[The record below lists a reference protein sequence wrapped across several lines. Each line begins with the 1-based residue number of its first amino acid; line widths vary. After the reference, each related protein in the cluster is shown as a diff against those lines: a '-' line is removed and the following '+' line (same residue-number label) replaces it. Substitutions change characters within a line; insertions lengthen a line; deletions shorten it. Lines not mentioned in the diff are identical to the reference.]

1 MGKRKAWSLGMLVC
15 LTCAGAWAQGSTTA
29 AATASNVPRAGTF
42 KHVQGDTWVGSAT
55 ERQRPEPGD
64 GMRVA
69 EPLHTGPDGAA
80 SILLKDGTVLTVGP
94 NSTVD
99 LRRFQFDSTTQEGHF
114 ALDLIKG
121 SVRVITGLLARMNP
135 DLFKVHT
142 PTSVVGVRGT
152 DFIVEVQ
159 ESQPAPPVDTGN
171 TTGSTRDKYYD
182 TDPSAFLSP
191 GPSGCA
197 G

>member
-1 MGKRKAWSLGMLVC
+1 MRVSKAWGLGLMIGVAAS
-15 LTCAGAWAQGSTTA
+15 AGWAQSPA
-29 AATASNVPRAGTF
+29 PPAPAEATRAGTF
-42 KHVQGDTWVGSAT
+42 KQVQGEAWVGRAG
-55 ERQRPEPGD
+55 ERQRPEPGK
-64 GMRVA
+64 GMK
-69 EPLHTGPDGAA
+69 ESETLSTGPDGAA

-94 NSTVD
+94 NTTVD

-114 ALDLIKG
+114 ALDLVKG

-152 DFIVEVQ
+152 DFIVEVNDN
-159 ESQPAPPVDTGN
+159 PAPPIPDP
-171 TTGSTRDKYYD
+171 D
-182 TDPSAFLSP
+182 TDPSAYLSP